1 MTSKSRTQLGWLPG
15 PCGAPRPTR
24 VLPTRRP
31 DRLVFGGGK
40 HSFNDW
46 GWMSGHLCFSDAS
59 WQCPCSLAGE
69 AWLGATEGTV
79 SRRLGLGQGPVRSR
93 AGSGQWHRGTGG
105 RSSEYSYQSPQ
116 RASVEINFVSVSA
129 FRLDGSPARH
139 ASCHL
144 APLQTAEKGARWP
157 WPRPVSGRQTICS
170 SQPGMEN
177 FHLPARLVPPS
188 LRTPQWGAGH
198 FTVSR

>member
-1 MTSKSRTQLGWLPG
+1 MLCCYTGFGRKRPGHGGEEQCCTETLEALVGKNSFVFALNLLGFFRLHFLVQCTHFGIVRSDDDMSLNMTMSK
-15 PCGAPRPTR
+15 
-24 VLPTRRP
+24 
-31 DRLVFGGGK
+31 
-40 HSFNDW
+40 
-46 GWMSGHLCFSDAS
+46 
-59 WQCPCSLAGE
+59 
-69 AWLGATEGTV
+69 V
-79 SRRLGLGQGPVRSR
+79 SRRLGLGHGPMRSR